1 MFGQIAISTVL
12 AVVAYAGPSL
22 VQRASTPSPINL
34 GIPSTLPANASQS
47 LDPYLIS
54 FSIEPAFLDAFLG
67 NKSNPNA
74 LTLQLISN
82 IEKVT
87 GGIAVRPGGA
97 TVDSSIYDPS
107 LTGSEVLT
115 LSSTGAVHRTTWGP
129 SFLES
134 LNLLPASSK
143 IIMDINLLNNSYEI
157 AFNQAS
163 AAVQALGSKLDAIEI
178 GNEPDIYTIQGEKD
192 PSEWTALTYAQTF
205 VDWSRNLTAGL
216 NLPKN
221 FFQAG
226 GFGEP
231 GNLGLPTTDNFTVAK
246 SIALGINNASTV
258 KYYCEHMYGFGS
270 CTPAMIALTNF
281 DNVVNHQ
288 NITTFMKKYVPQIT
302 AARTAGAPFV
312 AGEFNSVGCSG
323 MQNISNTFG
332 QALWLADT
340 YLYGA
345 TLNITRMYLHQGAT
359 LAAQFIADQLN
370 TPGFSWYNFVY
381 PSDSAR
387 NGPARATPSYPGLL
401 LVAEAMGTSA
411 NTSNIASFP
420 VPAHPQ
426 LAAYAIWDFSARS
439 GAPARVVLLNLGSE
453 TGLGVDL
460 SSLSPSGV
468 KRLHSPTRDN
478 VDSDTVTWG
487 GQSWTNGTAS
497 GSLVIEKPLSDGSVA
512 IGAYEAVLVYLAG
525 VNGTATATPVGT
537 ASTSGSSSISTS
549 TKSGALGRSLSL
561 TAGGV
566 SVAFVAAL
574 LML

>member
-1 MFGQIAISTVL
+1 MFGQIAITAVL
-12 AVVAYAGPSL
+12 AVAASAGPSL

-34 GIPSTLPANASQS
+34 GIPSTLPANASGS

-54 FSIEPAFLDAFLG
+54 FSIEPAFLDEFLG

-87 GGIAVRPGGA
+87 GGIALRPGGA
-97 TVDSSIYDPS
+97 TVDASIYDPS
-107 LTGSEVLT
+107 LVGNEVRT
-115 LSSTGAVHRTTWGP
+115 LSPAGAVWRTTWGP

-143 IIMDINLLNNSYEI
+143 IIMDVNLLNNSYEI
-157 AFNQAS
+157 ASNQAS

-178 GNEPDIYTIQGEKD
+178 GNEPDVFTLQGYKD
-192 PSEWTALTYAQTF
+192 PSEWNISTYTQTF
-205 VDWSRNLTAGL
+205 VDWSRNMTTGL

-226 GFGEP
+226 GFATD
-231 GNLGLPTTDNFTVAK
+231 PTGNFTVAN
-246 SIALGINNASTV
+246 SIALGVNNASTV
-258 KYYCEHMYGFGS
+258 KYYCEHMYNFGS
-270 CTPAMIALTNF
+270 CTPAMIAAAKF

-288 NITTFMKKYVPQIT
+288 NITTFMNKYVPQI
-302 AARTAGAPFV
+302 AAAKTAGAPFV
-312 AGEFNSVGCSG
+312 VGEFNSVGCSG
-323 MQNISNTFG
+323 MQNVSNTFG
-332 QALWLADT
+332 QTLWLADT
-340 YLYGA
+340 FLYGA
-345 TLNITRMYLHQGAT
+345 TLNITRMFAHQGAT
-359 LAAQFIADQLN
+359 LVAQSTDQIN

-411 NTSNIASFP
+411 KTSNIAYFP
-420 VPAHPQ
+420 VAAHPQ
-426 LAAYAIWDFSARS
+426 LAAYVVWDSSARS
-439 GAPARVVLLNLGSE
+439 GAPARVVLLNLGAE
-453 TGLGVDL
+453 TGLSVNL

-478 VDSDTVTWG
+478 SDSDTVTWG
-487 GQSWTNGTAS
+487 GQSWTKGTAS

-537 ASTSGSSSISTS
+537 ASTSGSSSTSTS

-574 LML
+574 HIL